1 MKKIAIM
8 MVCMLMTVFTTMQ
21 AQSSKSPF
29 IGDWELKAGGPLDG
43 TTLGL
48 SIKDDGGKLKGILAA
63 PSLGANQIELGN
75 IQVVSGKELKYSFGI
90 QGIDVEASMVLKDNN
105 SLTGTLAGQYP
116 FEGKRNNNIMAQLS
130 QGQSATNA
138 VPERS
143 DKIGAGMT
151 PTMSEYWSPKP
162 KVVTPGNQATASAP
176 SDAIVLFDGTEKS
189 MTDNWVTVNMRT
201 QEVAPAK
208 WIIKDGAMTV
218 NKDMRN
224 GGGNIQTKESFG
236 SFQLHIEW
244 CVPEMSAEFT
254 SQIRGNSGVYL
265 QNMYEVQILDSYNN
279 DTYVNGMAGSIY
291 KQSAPLANAMR
302 KPGEWNVFDI
312 IYDAPVF
319 NADGTYK
326 VRPYVTVIQ
335 NGVVLQNHTE
345 ILGTTEYI
353 GFPQVKV
360 HGDGPILLQNHG
372 DPSPNISFRNIW
384 IRKM

>member
-1 MKKIAIM
+1 
-8 MVCMLMTVFTTMQ
+8 
-21 AQSSKSPF
+21 
-29 IGDWELKAGGPLDG
+29 
-43 TTLGL
+43 
-48 SIKDDGGKLKGILAA
+48 
-63 PSLGANQIELGN
+63 
-75 IQVVSGKELKYSFGI
+75 
-90 QGIDVEASMVLKDNN
+90 
-105 SLTGTLAGQYP
+105 
-116 FEGKRNNNIMAQLS
+116 
-130 QGQSATNA
+130 
-138 VPERS
+138 
-143 DKIGAGMT
+143 
-151 PTMSEYWSPKP
+151 MSEYWSPKP
-162 KVVTPGNQATASAP
+162 RVVTPGNQATASAP

-208 WIIKDGAMTV
+208 WIVKDGAMTV

-372 DPSPNISFRNIW
+372 DPSPSISFRNIW